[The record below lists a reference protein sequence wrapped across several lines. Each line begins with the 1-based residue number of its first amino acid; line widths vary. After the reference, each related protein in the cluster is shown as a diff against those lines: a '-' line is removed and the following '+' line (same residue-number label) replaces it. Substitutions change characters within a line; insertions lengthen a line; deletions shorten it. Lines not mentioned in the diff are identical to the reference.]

1 MLIAYLMEK
10 LEKFTLIN
18 KDRSRI
24 KVFEPFE
31 DVSKPILCINVMMNS
46 YGFVYKRSIKQVMKG
61 SRVETIKNERKE
73 YKKLL
78 EQG

>member
-1 MLIAYLMEK
+1 MK
-10 LEKFTLIN
+10 KFTLIN
-18 KDRSRI
+18 IEKSRI

-31 DVSKPILCINVMMNS
+31 DVSKPILSINVMMNS